1 MKTIKYLSLFMLAL
15 MTLPMMVAC
24 GGDDDNDITDKTVQ
38 EANDNG
44 NQKETP
50 SDNDN
55 YYVKYEVTNGKLVSY
70 SKTSERHL
78 RYKDVDKEKTIT
90 VTSEWEGTYGPFKK
104 GDRVYLYVSSSSA
117 RYNANARLSV
127 SKNKEAFTIKAEQ
140 TEVLSAG
147 LVYTIDY

>member
-1 MKTIKYLSLFMLAL
+1 MKTIKLLGFALFTMLMSVSFA
-15 MTLPMMVAC
+15 AC

>member
-1 MKTIKYLSLFMLAL
+1 M
-15 MTLPMMVAC
+15 
-24 GGDDDNDITDKTVQ
+24 N
-38 EANDNG
+38 
-44 NQKETP
+44 P
-50 SDNDN
+50 SNNDN

-78 RYKDVDKEKTIT
+78 RYKDIDKEKTIT
-90 VTSEWEGTYGPFKK
+90 VSGEWNGTYGPFKK

>member
-24 GGDDDNDITDKTVQ
+24 GGDDDKGIPEKTIQ
-38 EANDNG
+38 EDNNNG
-44 NQKETP
+44 NQEESP
-50 SDNDN
+50 SNNDN
-55 YYVKYEVTNGKLVSY
+55 YYVKYEVTNGKQVSW
-70 SKTSERHL
+70 SKIQERKL
-78 RYKDVDKEKTIT
+78 RYKDIDKEKTIT
-90 VTSEWEGTYGPFKK
+90 VTSEWEGIYGPFKK
-104 GDRVYLYVSSSSA
+104 GDRVYLYVSSSNE

-140 TEVLSAG
+140 MEVLSAG